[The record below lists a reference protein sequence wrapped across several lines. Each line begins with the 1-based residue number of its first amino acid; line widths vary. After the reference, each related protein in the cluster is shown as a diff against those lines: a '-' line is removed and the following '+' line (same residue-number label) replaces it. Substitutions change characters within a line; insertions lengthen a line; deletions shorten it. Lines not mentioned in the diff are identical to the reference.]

1 MTRWDGLAD
10 APRGAAY
17 ARHWDRL
24 AATGADVHGEA
35 AFVDSLLAPGSSVL
49 DAGCGT
55 GRVAIRLAELGH
67 VCTGVDADPTMLE
80 HARRSGPDVTWAL
93 ADLAGNE
100 VPAGP
105 FDLVVAAGNV
115 MILLTPG
122 TEAGVVA
129 ALAARTG
136 VLVAG
141 FGLAAPHLPVPEAP
155 FDLDTYDAWCAAA
168 GLQLTER
175 WSTWAR
181 DPWDRGS
188 GYAVSVHVTAGEGL
202 AGEREPLH

>member
-1 MTRWDGLAD
+1 MTRWDELGD
-10 APRGAAY
+10 APRGEAY

-35 AFVDSLLAPGSSVL
+35 TFVDSVLAPGSTVL

-67 VCTGVDADPTMLE
+67 VCTGVDADAAMLD
-80 HARRSGPDVTWAL
+80 HARATAPDLQWVL
-93 ADLAGNE
+93 ADLASDD

-115 MILLTPG
+115 MILLAPG
-122 TEAGVVA
+122 TEAGVIA
-129 ALAARTG
+129 GLARRTR

-141 FGLAAPHLPVPEAP
+141 FALAAPHLPVPEAP
-155 FDLDTYDAWCAAA
+155 FGLDEYDAWCSSA
-168 GLQLTER
+168 GLQLAER
-175 WSTWAR
+175 WSTWSR
-181 DPWDRGS
+181 DPWDRDS
-188 GYAVSVHVTAGEGL
+188 GYAVSVHVTA
-202 AGEREPLH
+202 A